1 MVRRRRRF
9 VSVSG
14 EADRAEVLIRPA
26 LIILFGLLF
35 AKLVCFGCGL
45 ASGRTGHALSVID
58 RMWFDSEVA
67 LNVWELPPFVALA
80 VMDAAVRRV
89 RTAALRWGMLTG
101 AWVGLI
107 APLLYAH
114 CYVWLGIFRDGLN
127 GAVLLVYVP
136 LPVIGLAGLV
146 AGTAVGGVAGL
157 MLRSACLRPERS
169 RTYRTGRCT

>member
-1 MVRRRRRF
+1 LGF
-9 VSVSG
+9 
-14 EADRAEVLIRPA
+14 
-26 LIILFGLLF
+26 LL

-45 ASGRTGHALSVID
+45 VTGQPGHALSVID
-58 RMWFDSEVA
+58 RMWFGSEVA
-67 LNVWELPPFVALA
+67 LNVWELPPVVALA

-127 GAVLLVYVP
+127 GAVLLIYVLLP
-136 LPVIGLAGLV
+136 LVGLAGLA
-146 AGTAVGGVAGL
+146 AGTAVGGLSQCVL
-157 MLRSACLRPERS
+157 KPS
-169 RTYRTGRCT
+169 RDFDYLCRV